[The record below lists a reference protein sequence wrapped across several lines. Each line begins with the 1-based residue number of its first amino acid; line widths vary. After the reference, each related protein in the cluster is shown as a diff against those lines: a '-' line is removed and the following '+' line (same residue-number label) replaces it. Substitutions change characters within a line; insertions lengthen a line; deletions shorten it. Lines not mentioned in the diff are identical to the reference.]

1 MRIIVF
7 FAGLMLLS
15 PCVCADENPL
25 LVQKARKE
33 TLLTGYSRSNTMLS
47 VSSEVSGKV
56 LQVNYDVGQVVG
68 EAPFFEIDP
77 TFIDFQIRSTRQSL
91 KRVGVTQ
98 KKLESRVAYLNRE
111 FLRIDKLHKGDRAT
125 EVKRDAAE
133 EEWKQ
138 AQFELDALA
147 LEQNILKTTLKE
159 LRERKRRHSIFAP
172 KDWTVVAKN
181 IEAGEVI
188 GLNTPLAR
196 VADYRTL
203 IVPLSVSGEELAA
216 IRKLPE
222 NFDVTLEGETI
233 KASLNWVNPE
243 FNEKTRKLAI
253 ELLLAHHTESAR
265 GGLRFSLSLETET
278 EGFLVPKAAVTSRYD
293 NPRVTIKSTGE
304 LVNVTVLGES
314 GEYFAIAEDGQLR
327 LGTELKRK

>member
-1 MRIIVF
+1 MRTIVF

-15 PCVCADENPL
+15 PCVCADQGPL
-25 LVQKARKE
+25 LVQKAKKE
-33 TLLTGYSRSNTMLS
+33 ITLTGYTRSNTMLS

-56 LQVNYDVGQVVG
+56 LRVNYDVGQIVG
-68 EAPFFEIDP
+68 ESPFFEIDP

-111 FLRIDKLHKGDRAT
+111 FVRIDKLHKGDRAT

-138 AQFELDALA
+138 ARFELDALA

-159 LRERKRRHSIFAP
+159 LRERKHRHSIFAP

-181 IEAGEVI
+181 AEAGEVI
-188 GLNTPLAR
+188 GLNTRLAR

-216 IRKLPE
+216 IQKLPRD
-222 NFDVTLEGETI
+222 FDVTLEGETI
-233 KASLNWVNPE
+233 QASLNWVNPE
-243 FNEKTRKLAI
+243 FNEKTRKLSI
-253 ELLLAHHTESAR
+253 ELLLHHTGTAR
-265 GGLRFSLSLETET
+265 GGLRFSFPLETEA
-278 EGFLVPKAAVTSRYD
+278 EGFLVPKAAVISRYD
-293 NPRVTIKSTGE
+293 NPRVIIKSTGE
-304 LVNVTVLGES
+304 SVNVTVLGES
-314 GEYFAIAEDGQLR
+314 GEYFAIAEDRQLR
-327 LGTELKRK
+327 LRTELKPK